1 LSPHVATVA
10 GEPIH
15 VSVLEERL
23 ALLRRGPRSR
33 HIPSPGSPGYA
44 DACRWVVRDLVTE
57 AVLEH
62 EAGARGLTELSQL
75 VLAVTEEVAVS
86 ADEIR
91 AYYER
96 NPDLYRR
103 TATIISYEEAK
114 HSIEEE
120 LLLAARIRA
129 FDRWLEGR
137 RQALAVV
144 QPVYAHPADPS
155 HGFPSHRH

>member
-1 LSPHVATVA
+1 LTPHVATVA
-10 GEPIH
+10 GVPIP

-33 HIPSPGSPGYA
+33 HIPSPGSPGYT

-62 EAGARGLTELSQL
+62 EAAARGLTELPQL
-75 VLAVTEEVAVS
+75 VLAVTEAVVVS

-91 AYYER
+91 AYYDR

-103 TATIISYEEAK
+103 TAIVIPYEEARA
-114 HSIEEE
+114 SIEQE
-120 LLLAARIRA
+120 LLLAGRVRA
-129 FDRWLEGR
+129 FDRWLEER